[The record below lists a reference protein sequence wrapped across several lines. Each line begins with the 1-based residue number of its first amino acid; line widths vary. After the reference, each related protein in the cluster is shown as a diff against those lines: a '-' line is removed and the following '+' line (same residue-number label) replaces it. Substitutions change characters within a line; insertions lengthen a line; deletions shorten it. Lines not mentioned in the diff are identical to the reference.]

1 MGSVHPV
8 LALERFGGVARRQDL
23 MPLTTGLDL
32 RAAVLSG
39 EIVRD
44 ARGRYSLAS
53 ADEARRTAHAVT
65 GVLSHTSAALHW
77 GWPVKAVPD
86 RPHVTVRRKRRLSA
100 GQRQLV
106 VPHWRDLT
114 PDEVVDGVTSCAR
127 TLVDCLTDLPFDEA
141 LSIAD
146 SALRARAISA
156 KELIALAASARGGG
170 TRQARRVAA
179 LADRRPA
186 NPFESVLRAIAADVA
201 GLEVT
206 PQLTIETPRLIASP
220 DLVDP
225 RRRIVL
231 EADSHTWHSSRKALR
246 RDCRRY
252 NALVLDRWTV
262 LRFTWEQVMF
272 EPDDVRSCL
281 EDVVILTDGQA
292 RRAKRRQQAA

>member
-1 MGSVHPV
+1 VHPV
-8 LALERFGGVARRQDL
+8 LALERLGGVARRQDL
-23 MPLTTGLDL
+23 VPLTTGLDL
-32 RAAVLSG
+32 RAAVLCG
-39 EIVRD
+39 DIVRD

-53 ADEARRTAHAVT
+53 VDKARRTAHAVT

-77 GWPVKAVPD
+77 GWAVKTVPAK
-86 RPHVTVRRKRRLSA
+86 PHVTVRRKRRLTIE
-100 GQRQLV
+100 QRLLV
-106 VPHWRDLT
+106 VAHWRDLA
-114 PDEVVDGVTSCAR
+114 PEEVVDGVTSRER
-127 TLVDCLTDLPFDEA
+127 TLLDCITGLPFDEA
-141 LSIAD
+141 LSVAD
-146 SALRARAISA
+146 SALRTRSISPAR
-156 KELIALAASARGGG
+156 LTRLAATAPGNGAR
-170 TRQARRVAA
+170 RARRVAA
-179 LADRRPA
+179 HADRRAA
-186 NPFESVLRAIAADVA
+186 NPFESTLRAIAIDVK

-281 EDVVILTDGQA
+281 EDVVVLTDQQA
-292 RRAKRRQQAA
+292 RRTRRRQKAA